1 MAEAAER
8 QRIYTMKMKG
18 QKKTA
23 VLGNVMHNR
32 GLHLLAIL
40 VAAMTLLLLVAGA
53 LVTSNEAG
61 DSVPDWPL
69 SFGRWLIQSS
79 HFVANVRYEYSH
91 RVIAATVG
99 LITVLLAI
107 RAWTRERRPLI
118 RRLALAAL
126 AGVLMQALLGGIR
139 VWFPDSKP
147 VIAAIH
153 ALVAQS
159 FFGLIIA
166 LVLLTSADWWKPK
179 PLQEDARFPAT
190 RWLAVTTVGAVLM
203 QLVLGAGFRHGA
215 FGVIP
220 HVVVALVVASL
231 AIWTALIIL
240 HRYGGDAYLRSPALT
255 MLVLL
260 GCQVDLGVL
269 TYAARLKSQFN
280 IQPLEPMISLTVA
293 HVVVGALTLAS
304 LVVLTLRCW
313 RTLSPSRE
321 WISQTP
327 VSFNPSGKVI
337 AQL

>member
-1 MAEAAER
+1 MVKA
-8 QRIYTMKMKG
+8 
-18 QKKTA
+18 QKKMTDSDD
-23 VLGNVMHNR
+23 VLPDR
-32 GLHLLAIL
+32 RLRPLAIL
-40 VAAMTLLLLVAGA
+40 LVAMTLLLLVAGA

-99 LITVLLAI
+99 LITTLLAI

-118 RRLALAAL
+118 RRLALAAFV
-126 AGVLMQALLGGIR
+126 GVLAQAMLGGMR

-147 VIAAIH
+147 VVAVIH

-159 FFGLIIA
+159 FFGLIVA

-179 PLQEDARFPAT
+179 PLKEDARFPST
-190 RWLAVTTVGAVLM
+190 RWLAALALCAILM

-220 HVVVALVVASL
+220 HVIGALVVASL
-231 AIWTALIIL
+231 VIWTALIIL
-240 HRYGGDAYLRSPALT
+240 HRYGANAYLRRPALA
-255 MLVLL
+255 MLMLL

-269 TYAARLKSQFN
+269 AYAARLKSQFN
-280 IQPLEPMISLTVA
+280 VQPLEPMISLTVA

-304 LVVLTLRCW
+304 VVTLTLRCW
-313 RTLSPSRE
+313 RTLLPSRDR
-321 WISQTP
+321 IGQTQ
-327 VSFNPSGKVI
+327 VAFNPSSKII
-337 AQL
+337 AHL

>member
-1 MAEAAER
+1 
-8 QRIYTMKMKG
+8 MKG
-18 QKKTA
+18 QKKMA
-23 VLGNVMHNR
+23 DFGNVMPDH
-32 GLHLLAIL
+32 GLRPLAIL
-40 VAAMTLLLLVAGA
+40 LSAMTLLLLVAGA

-99 LITVLLAI
+99 LITAILAI
-107 RAWTRERRPLI
+107 RAWTKERRPLI
-118 RRLALAAL
+118 RRLALAAF
-126 AGVLMQALLGGIR
+126 AGVLTQALLGGMR
-139 VWFPDSKP
+139 VWFPGYKP
-147 VIAAIH
+147 VIAVIH

-159 FFGLIIA
+159 FFGLIVA

-179 PLQEDARFPAT
+179 PLKEDAKFSST
-190 RWLAVTTVGAVLM
+190 RWLAVITVCVILI

-220 HVVVALVVASL
+220 HVVGALVASSL
-231 AIWTALIIL
+231 VIWTALIIL
-240 HRYGGDAYLRSPALT
+240 HRYGGNAYLRRPALA
-255 MLVLL
+255 MLMLL

-269 TYAARLKSQFN
+269 AYAARLNSHLN

-304 LVVLTLRCW
+304 VVVLTFRCW

-321 WISQTP
+321 WISQTQ
-327 VSFNPSGKVI
+327 VSFTPSSKAI